1 MVGSELEEEEEE
13 DTVMVIESSR
23 VTGGAN
29 STEVVTTEQG
39 RDSPIFKNDSELG
52 FLMRF
57 LNG

>member
-29 STEVVTTEQG
+29 STEVTTEQG